1 MAYKIGDKVIYLR
14 TSGEIEKNKIMRYTI
29 TLVSKNG
36 LEVQVDNK
44 HKANNCLYST
54 FLLPD
59 DLRSWAFLQS
69 QKARIIRH
77 KEENNAESKEFYQLN
92 NQFIREGIR

>member
-36 LEVQVDNK
+36 LEV
-44 HKANNCLYST
+44 
-54 FLLPD
+54 
-59 DLRSWAFLQS
+59 
-69 QKARIIRH
+69 
-77 KEENNAESKEFYQLN
+77 
-92 NQFIREGIR
+92 